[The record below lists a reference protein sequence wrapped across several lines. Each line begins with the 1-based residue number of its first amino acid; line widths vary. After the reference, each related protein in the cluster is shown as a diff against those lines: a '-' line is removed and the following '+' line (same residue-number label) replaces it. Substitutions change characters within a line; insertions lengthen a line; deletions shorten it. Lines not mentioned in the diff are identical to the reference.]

1 MPKEPRPTQL
11 MSMAGIFANVN
22 TTLRLIYIGQN
33 IHFENNSNIKNG
45 YAWFGSLDNTTPNHI
60 CCHTAQGAKV
70 NIVNDTDS
78 FCKYK
83 HCFKVDL
90 ILRNV
95 TTRAKVAPLAL
106 VPWTAQKQ
114 IG

>member
-1 MPKEPRPTQL
+1 M
-11 MSMAGIFANVN
+11 
-22 TTLRLIYIGQN
+22 
-33 IHFENNSNIKNG
+33 
-45 YAWFGSLDNTTPNHI
+45 NHI

-70 NIVNDTDS
+70 NNVNDTDNI
-78 FCKYK
+78 CKYK
-83 HCFKVDL
+83 HCFKVNL